1 MKAADERRISNWSS
15 DVCSSDLAIG
25 YFDAQPVIFNYL
37 LGTAEFPLIAVLIA
51 AFSIGIVL
59 TIAAVAARL
68 FTMRLE
74 LGRLRKQL
82 REAEGEL
89 RTLRNLPVSTT
100 TETR

>member
-1 MKAADERRISNWSS
+1 MSRIAILVVLLVILVLGAS
-15 DVCSSDLAIG
+15 IG
-25 YFDAQPVIFNYL
+25 YFNAQPVIFNYL
-37 LGTAEFPLIAVLIA
+37 FGTAEFPLIAVLIA

-82 REAEGEL
+82 REAEGEWRPRSEERRGGKEWG
-89 RTLRNLPVSTT
+89 RT
-100 TETR
+100 